1 MKSINEIF
9 DFVQACLNLFKAVP
23 NLEGEKFITYN
34 LNNERNLANGFFVTD
49 KAFKVCPCVAATGI
63 VDFIKSKFGYNIFEL
78 NQGFYKSFRT
88 VTNLTPQQ
96 ILINKLLH
104 YMSTYGMES
113 LGIFDRELVYIP
125 NDALEL
131 PEDAKPV
138 KVTIID
144 AIDNAE
150 IEARTVKLINSGAA
164 LSEDTINALV
174 TVVKFL
180 ELKLNIDDVP
190 NKEFAI
196 RLRVLLNIMPR
207 DPVQFLRCMIYL
219 ATGSTLLIKDT
230 DTIAKLKS
238 SSADFNEYFS
248 RYIERNGADKLASI
262 FHRFKPL
269 WLAFKPHSAYMKSTI
284 NKVRKLAD
292 RYHKPVKP
300 QLLEY
305 LTSAQ
310 VVNLDELKEELAKV
324 TTYKKVSLANAILYR
339 LAAPDSIVYNI
350 RNGKAFV
357 DTYNGDLKF
366 NTSEILDAII
376 DSIAEDIKPNVA
388 GKRIYIPER
397 FNYAAPVS
405 EKKFVGNIPCGSSY
419 TFESNSVVVGVH
431 WFNLVADNREERID
445 LDLHLNGA
453 GVDIGWHNDFN
464 DENFISTK
472 ERKIIFSG
480 DMTDAP
486 IDSGGATESY
496 FVGEMLTDKMLMVN
510 LNHYNHYS
518 DSAPVPFKLILA
530 DVNQDSIDRQYLIDS
545 HEIAFCVPNE
555 IDSGEMFLGFLTSDE
570 LGGKKFHFFS
580 RNMGNRIVARSNN
593 LTEQIISA
601 MLTTFESSLSL
612 KDVLLRA
619 GAILDEVT
627 ANECDINLD
636 PAEVTK
642 DTLLGL
648 LQK

>member
-1 MKSINEIF
+1 MKFANEIF

-23 NLEGEKFITYN
+23 NLEGERFPAYP

-49 KAFKVCPCVAATGI
+49 KAFKVCPCVASEKI
-63 VDFIKSKFGYNIFEL
+63 RDFIKDKYGYNIFEL

-88 VTNLTPQQ
+88 VANLTPQK

-164 LSEDTINALV
+164 LSEETINDLV

-180 ELKLNIDDVP
+180 KLKLNVDNVP

-196 RLRVLLNIMPR
+196 RLRVLLNIMPK

-219 ATGSTLLIKDT
+219 ATGSTLLIKDEK
-230 DTIAKLKS
+230 TITGIKNSKENFDA
-238 SSADFNEYFS
+238 YFL
-248 RYIERNGADKLASI
+248 RYIYNSGFIKLSSI
-262 FHRFKPL
+262 FYRFKPL
-269 WLAFKPHSAYMKSTI
+269 WLAFKPHSKYLRSTI
-284 NKVRKLAD
+284 NKMRRLAD
-292 RYHKPVKP
+292 CCHRPVKP

-310 VVNLDELKEELAKV
+310 SVNLNELKAELAKV
-324 TTYKKVSLANAILYR
+324 TPYKKISLANAILYR

-357 DTYNGDLKF
+357 DAYNGDLKF
-366 NTSEILDAII
+366 NTSEILDVII
-376 DSIAEDIKPNVA
+376 NSIAEDIKPNVA

-397 FNYAAPVS
+397 FNYAVPVS
-405 EKKFVGNIPCGSSY
+405 EKKFIGNIPCGSSY
-419 TFESNSVVVGVH
+419 TFGSNSVVIGVH
-431 WFNLVADNREERID
+431 WFNLIEDDHEVRID

-453 GVDIGWHNDFN
+453 GVDIGWHNDFGT
-464 DENFISTK
+464 ENFINTK

-486 IDSGGATESY
+486 IAEGGATEAY
-496 FVGEMLTDKMLMVN
+496 FVGETLTDKMLMVN
-510 LNHYNHYS
+510 LNCYNHYS

-545 HEIAFCVPNE
+545 HEIAFCMPNE

-601 MLTTFESSLSL
+601 MRTTVESSLSL
-612 KDVLLRA
+612 NDVLLRA

-627 ANECDINLD
+627 NSDCDINLD
-636 PAEVTK
+636 PAEVAK